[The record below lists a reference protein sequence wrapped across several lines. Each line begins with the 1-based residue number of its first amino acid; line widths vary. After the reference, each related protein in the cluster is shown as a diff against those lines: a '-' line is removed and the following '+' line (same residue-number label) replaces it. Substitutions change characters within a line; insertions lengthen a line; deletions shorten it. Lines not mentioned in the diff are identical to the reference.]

1 MDQSIITL
9 EYELRRLAE
18 IIKNEGRSELKKHE
32 ITETQFIA
40 IQWIKEASPLNIG
53 TLAKHMNLA
62 ISSTSE
68 LVDTLSNN
76 GFAERVKQTDDKRKV
91 SIQLTEK
98 GESVIEA
105 VIIKRQKFLKKIVEE
120 SMIDT
125 IPIFKEQIHKLYSAT
140 EEGGN

>member
-1 MDQSIITL
+1 MDRSIVTL

-18 IIKNEGRSELKKHE
+18 IIKNEGRSELKKHD

-40 IQWIKEASPLNIG
+40 IQWIKEAAPLNIG
-53 TLAKHMNLA
+53 TLAKYMNLA

-68 LVDTLSNN
+68 LVDALSNN

-91 SIQLTEK
+91 NIQLTDK
-98 GESVIEA
+98 GEAVIEA

-120 SMIDT
+120 SMIEN
-125 IPIFKEQIHKLYSAT
+125 IPVFKEQIHLLYGAT
-140 EEGGN
+140 EEGGK

>member
-1 MDQSIITL
+1 MDQSIVTL

-62 ISSTSE
+62 I
-68 LVDTLSNN
+68 
-76 GFAERVKQTDDKRKV
+76 
-91 SIQLTEK
+91 
-98 GESVIEA
+98 
-105 VIIKRQKFLKKIVEE
+105 
-120 SMIDT
+120 
-125 IPIFKEQIHKLYSAT
+125 
-140 EEGGN
+140 